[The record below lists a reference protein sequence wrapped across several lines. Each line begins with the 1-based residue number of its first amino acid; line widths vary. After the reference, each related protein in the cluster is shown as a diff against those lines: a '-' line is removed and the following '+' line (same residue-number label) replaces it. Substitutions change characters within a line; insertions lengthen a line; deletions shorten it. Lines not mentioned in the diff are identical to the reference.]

1 MTVLHAVDY
10 RKKPR
15 FAVDLNFDG
24 GEGFDD
30 EPLMEYVA
38 SVNIACGGHAGDER
52 SMRMA
57 TRLALRRFVA
67 INAHP
72 SYQDSAG
79 IRPRVGGRL
88 SRGARALALTSQIET
103 LRNIVR
109 QEEGELVG
117 VKPHGALYHEAARRA
132 DVAAASRG
140 PRTRSRRASSSSPRP
155 GSKLVEEGAALEMV
169 VAVEGFADRAYRP
182 DGSLVP
188 RDEAGAVVTDPKAA
202 VVQALSIVRERR
214 VKTTDGSFHDLTV
227 DTLCLH
233 GDTPGARDIG
243 RAVRAALLKAE
254 VVVRP
259 APGLEASGT
268 RPRPAEDAEPLN
280 YGLDGERGRA
290 THPRRRGGA
299 RPLAGRVRAHQG
311 DPRPRAQPPRA
322 RNLLGPLERALLLQ
336 VVPAVPEGVPDD
348 GTARPPGPGRERGG
362 RGHRRRFRRRLQD
375 GVPQPPVVHRAVSG
389 RGDGRG
395 RHPARRLHDGRAARR
410 DPRPALL
417 RRPGGAADARPRGRR
432 RARNRRLRK
441 LHRRADRRRDDVL
454 PPRLQQE
461 HPRERDGGR
470 PRAGRTAS
478 SGRRRPAPATPCS
491 TRARRRAATGSTGP
505 PWPRTSST
513 TRRPSGGPPCR
524 WATRSSRSS
533 SSRPSSR
540 SSRATRSSRSRTWAP
555 RASRPR
561 RSRCARAA
569 ASGCASTSRRSR
581 CARRG

>member
-1 MTVLHAVDY
+1 MTLHAVDY

-52 SMRMA
+52 SMRTA

-79 IRPRVGGRL
+79 FGRASVDVSPEELEL
-88 SRGARALALTSQIET
+88 SLTSQIEI

-117 VKPHGALYHEAARRA
+117 VKPHGALYHDAARRA
-132 DVAAASRG
+132 DVAACVA
-140 PRTRSRRASSSSPRP
+140 RAAWAVSPRLVLITSP
-155 GSKLVEEGAALEMV
+155 GSKLLEAGAALEMV

-259 APGLEASGT
+259 LRGWK
-268 RPRPAEDAEPLN
+268 PR
-280 YGLDGERGRA
+280 
-290 THPRRRGGA
+290 
-299 RPLAGRVRAHQG
+299 
-311 DPRPRAQPPRA
+311 
-322 RNLLGPLERALLLQ
+322 GP
-336 VVPAVPEGVPDD
+336 D
-348 GTARPPGPGRERGG
+348 PGP
-362 RGHRRRFRRRLQD
+362 
-375 GVPQPPVVHRAVSG
+375 P
-389 RGDGRG
+389 
-395 RHPARRLHDGRAARR
+395 
-410 DPRPALL
+410 
-417 RRPGGAADARPRGRR
+417 
-432 RARNRRLRK
+432 K
-441 LHRRADRRRDDVL
+441 M
-454 PPRLQQE
+454 
-461 HPRERDGGR
+461 
-470 PRAGRTAS
+470 
-478 SGRRRPAPATPCS
+478 
-491 TRARRRAATGSTGP
+491 
-505 PWPRTSST
+505 
-513 TRRPSGGPPCR
+513 PSR
-524 WATRSSRSS
+524 
-533 SSRPSSR
+533 
-540 SSRATRSSRSRTWAP
+540 
-555 RASRPR
+555 
-561 RSRCARAA
+561 
-569 ASGCASTSRRSR
+569 
-581 CARRG
+581 